1 MAALREKEMYI
12 VLIEAD
18 GARMPSTYYRRRE
31 SLAMKV
37 RGDRELG
44 PLARRENGTSVIFQ
58 EGAVL
63 CNSYSL
69 ARQMAWLAID
79 AFDELER
86 NGELEGREPCV
97 SIGRA
102 SLTDNITR
110 TSQDSQVINR
120 IQEVLGKRG
129 RKPEPGRWVVACKEC
144 CRIADIEHHNPIQCP
159 HCSGFLIH
167 KRKGQPVIFRDP
179 GGDVLELWQ
188 RTRFANGLHW
198 EPAGISDYGDIP
210 PALDQVEVHKDRD
223 REVIGLM
230 SISPALETIR
240 RMDRETALLFLDA
253 IFCNRTSVPRDERL
267 NNRLQAATMYLRKGG
282 DATAIELAEPDVP
295 DLFDASA
302 VVPAGTIAAW
312 AITN

>member
-1 MAALREKEMYI
+1 MTALQEREMYI

-86 NGELEGREPCV
+86 NGELEGRDPCV

-102 SLTDNITR
+102 NLTDNITR
-110 TSQDSQVINR
+110 TAQDSQVINR

-129 RKPEPGRWVVACKEC
+129 RKPEPAAWVVSCKEC
-144 CRIADIEHHNPIQCP
+144 CKVSPVEHHSPIQCP
-159 HCSGFLIH
+159 HCAGFLIH
-167 KRKGQPVIFRDP
+167 KRKGEPVSFRDA

-198 EPAGISDYGDIP
+198 EPAEISDSGMMPPADVEVHSDRDRQAVGLLSVS
-210 PALDQVEVHKDRD
+210 PALD
-223 REVIGLM
+223 
-230 SISPALETIR
+230 TIR
-240 RMDRETALLFLDA
+240 KMDRETALLFLDA
-253 IFCNRTSVPRDERL
+253 IFCNRTSVPREVRL
-267 NNRLQAATMYLRKGG
+267 NNRLQAATVYLRKGG

-312 AITN
+312 AMNQNS